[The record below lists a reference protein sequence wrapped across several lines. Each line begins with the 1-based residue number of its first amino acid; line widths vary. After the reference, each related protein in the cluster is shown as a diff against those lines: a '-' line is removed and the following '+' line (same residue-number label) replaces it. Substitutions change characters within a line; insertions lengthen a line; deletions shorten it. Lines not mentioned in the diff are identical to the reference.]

1 MSNIAH
7 SRKLHELRHY
17 WIQIRTTRR
26 RRSISLDAGGRT
38 QERLHAWVVVVQ
50 EQEMAHQKSN
60 TVFFAVIGGSLL
72 AAALLVALL
81 VGGQFA
87 GPKVAF
93 NATPPITAR

>member
-1 MSNIAH
+1 MPAACGTAP
-7 SRKLHELRHY
+7 RV
-17 WIQIRTTRR
+17 
-26 RRSISLDAGGRT
+26 RRSIRRALRDASTKLARQAN
-38 QERLHAWVVVVQ
+38 QERLHPWVVVVQ

-72 AAALLVALL
+72 AAALLIALL